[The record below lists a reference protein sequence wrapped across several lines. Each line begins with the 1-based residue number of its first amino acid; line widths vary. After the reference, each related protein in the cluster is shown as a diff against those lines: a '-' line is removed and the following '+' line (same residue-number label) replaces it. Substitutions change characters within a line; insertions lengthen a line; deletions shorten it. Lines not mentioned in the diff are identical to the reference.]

1 MLTGLD
7 KGMLFPLDQ
16 CMASCVAG
24 EVSFKSCHRIVETF
38 PKDTEY
44 GSTEVQHTFGKWL
57 FSSVSWK
64 KFVVL
69 KVGKFKVLHRLLE
82 YNVVIGPR
90 TYHSGLL

>member
-1 MLTGLD
+1 
-7 KGMLFPLDQ
+7 
-16 CMASCVAG
+16 MASCVAG

-82 YNVVIGPR
+82 YIYVIFFPTFASLQINLER
-90 TYHSGLL
+90 LSERA